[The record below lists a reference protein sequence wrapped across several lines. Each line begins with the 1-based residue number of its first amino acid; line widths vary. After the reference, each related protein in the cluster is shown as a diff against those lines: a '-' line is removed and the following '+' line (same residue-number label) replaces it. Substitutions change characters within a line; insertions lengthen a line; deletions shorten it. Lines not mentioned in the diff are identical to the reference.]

1 MPIKVYNCML
11 FICAL
16 KIHKIFFHESWYLFL
31 ASIERKLMNVIIFF
45 RYVIEAFEKCAKDI
59 FWRNCLIACN
69 NLGGVNFNPERNL
82 NLRFQVQYLVLK
94 FNALSEGFWPTKTS
108 STFTVHSKPYL
119 SILLRL
125 AATQTFL
132 SLLILRS

>member
-1 MPIKVYNCML
+1 ML
-11 FICAL
+11 FIL
-16 KIHKIFFHESWYLFL
+16 RFKNTRNFFHENWYLVL
-31 ASIERKLMNVIIFF
+31 ASIEKKLINVIIFSF